1 MFAVTVTAFIL
12 CATYGVLLGS
22 WLISVSNVVCL
33 CLSLVIVVLRL
44 KSGDG
49 TSQSIPGWRGN

>member
-1 MFAVTVTAFIL
+1 MFAVTVTTFIL
-12 CATYGVLLGS
+12 WATYRVLPGS
-22 WLISVSNVVCL
+22 WPISVSNVVCL
-33 CLSLVIVVLRL
+33 CLSLAIVVRRL

>member
-12 CATYGVLLGS
+12 WATYRVLPSS
-22 WLISVSNVVCL
+22 WPVSVSNVVCL
-33 CLSLVIVVLRL
+33 CLSHAIVVQRL

-49 TSQSIPGWRGN
+49 TSQSIPG